1 MCRQEAARAHS
12 AAHRNARTKPL
23 RVALKTLKIALAD
36 HFACTGSS
44 VLHRLSAGAKLLC
57 MGLLIAATV
66 STREP
71 LLVLAI
77 GIGLLL
83 SALISGIPSGRLLLF
98 AFYPASF
105 FFLLGVGTGFSG
117 LAATT
122 LLLGKALVSML
133 ATIILMFTTP
143 YPAVMAVVGRF
154 LPQGLGQ
161 ILLLCY
167 RSLFILAGLLSEIL
181 TALRL
186 RGGLRLRHLA
196 AGLGLLVVRGSEL
209 AEQHYR
215 VMQLRGYDGRALRYT
230 SPPGYRRDMDAIAVA
245 IAAAAYATALFLRIF
260 P

>member
-1 MCRQEAARAHS
+1 L
-12 AAHRNARTKPL
+12 N
-23 RVALKTLKIALAD
+23 IGLAD
-36 HFACTGSS
+36 HFACTGQS
-44 VLHRLSAGAKLLC
+44 VLHRLAAGAKLLC

-77 GIGLLL
+77 GAGLLL
-83 SALISGIPSGRLLLF
+83 ATLLSGISLGRLLLF
-98 AFYPASF
+98 AIYPASF

-117 LAATT
+117 LAAT
-122 LLLGKALVSML
+122 LLLLAKALVCML
-133 ATIILMFTTP
+133 ATVILMFTTP
-143 YPAVMAVVGRF
+143 YPAVMALVGRF

-161 ILLLCY
+161 VLLLCY
-167 RSLFILAGLLSEIL
+167 RSLFILGGLLSEIL

-186 RGGLRLRHLA
+186 RGGLRPRQLA

-230 SPPGYRRDMDAIAVA
+230 PPAGHSWIRDAVA
-245 IAAAAYATALFLRIF
+245 VALGAAAYTAALVLRILH
-260 P
+260 